1 MKLPYDEINPVRTLL
16 SLLFV
21 LSPSVQAVPVVPQF
35 TQGSVTSHTETST
48 KITETI
54 NSIDI
59 NTGWQYSVTGT
70 NMKHSGSSVS
80 PTTVTAPSQTT
91 DGITYTWVGLNHSN
105 KPDWQLHTDGASFQ
119 FTETYA
125 APGVS
130 QQTIIQRTTDQTSI
144 TDTTSIFQ
152 Q

>member
-1 MKLPYDEINPVRTLL
+1 MSLPYDEGNLVRTFLYFL
-16 SLLFV
+16 LLF
-21 LSPSVQAVPVVPQF
+21 SPSVQAVPVVPQF
-35 TQGSVTSHTETST
+35 TQGSVTSHTETTT

-59 NTGWQYSVTGT
+59 DTGWQYSVTGT

-91 DGITYTWVGLNHSN
+91 DGITYTWVGLDHSN
-105 KPDWQLHTDGASFQ
+105 KPNWQIHTDGSAFQ

>member
-1 MKLPYDEINPVRTLL
+1 MRTLL
-16 SLLFV
+16 PFV
-21 LSPSVQAVPVVPQF
+21 LLLGSAVQDVQVVPQF
-35 TQGSVTSHTETST
+35 TQGTQTTNTETVT

-91 DGITYTWVGLNHSN
+91 DGITYTWVGLDHSN
-105 KPDWQLHTDGASFQ
+105 KPNWQLQTDGAAFQ
-119 FTETYA
+119 FTETYS

>member
-1 MKLPYDEINPVRTLL
+1 MRTLL
-16 SLLFV
+16 PFV
-21 LSPSVQAVPVVPQF
+21 LLLGSAVQAVPVVPQF
-35 TQGSVTSHTETST
+35 TQGTQTTNTETVT

-59 NTGWQYSVTGT
+59 NTGWQYTVTGT

-80 PTTVTAPSQTT
+80 PTTIAAPSQTT
-91 DGITYTWVGLNHSN
+91 DGITYTWVGLDHSN
-105 KPDWQLHTDGASFQ
+105 KPNWELEIPGSAFQ

-125 APGVS
+125 APGVAS
-130 QQTIIQRTTDQTSI
+130 QTIIQRTTDQTSI